1 MAPTHRG
8 LLAATAAATI
18 HLTLP
23 MFHQSRS
30 MEKHRRPPTFD
41 PCEVTS
47 FSRRP
52 CRWKRCLPRHLA
64 VLLLFFLAIALPL
77 FCNAFDFGSLDPNP
91 PGRIVPYQPVY
102 KAVHFDEVA
111 REYSQFPNSL
121 RRKRPGR
128 SYSTRRPAHKDDQS
142 SRFHMPVAAPYSV
155 TPSVER
161 SQARSWANQL
171 VTPFGAP
178 FGLPSTGANERPR
191 GRQGEATTTAN
202 KGKKSKK
209 LSASHSHSKHS
220 SIISDSSTVLNADYG
235 EDDAN
240 FLFARAHFNA
250 SFTHHHLEGALHP
263 NAAESDHDNVYLAFD
278 SSEAEVST
286 ESSRQKKKSKPS
298 SAHHDDPPA
307 ESVNAEI
314 NELFDY
320 SDEDVV
326 DSAEKGALAN
336 GYVDANRFVT
346 LDYTEGTTQEPPT
359 PPLLQS
365 FYKPQSDFNSYHQ
378 DDPFSLEREATFRKA
393 RYVFHTDTL
402 NITWPVKKVAE
413 LPGEIYLGGLM
424 MVHERAEEK
433 ICGSIMFQGGI
444 QALEAMLFT
453 IDKVNSREDILPGVK
468 LGAKLL
474 DDCDK
479 DTYGLEQSIDF
490 IKGKG

>member
-1 MAPTHRG
+1 M
-8 LLAATAAATI
+8 LLV
-18 HLTLP
+18 
-23 MFHQSRS
+23 S
-30 MEKHRRPPTFD
+30 
-41 PCEVTS
+41 
-47 FSRRP
+47 
-52 CRWKRCLPRHLA
+52 
-64 VLLLFFLAIALPL
+64 LLGIALPL

-111 REYSQFPNSL
+111 REYSQFPNSM
-121 RRKRPGR
+121 RRKRPSR
-128 SYSTRRPAHKDDQS
+128 SYSTRRPPHKDDES
-142 SRFHMPVAAPYSV
+142 SRFHMPVPAPSIV

-161 SQARSWANQL
+161 SRARSWSNQL

-178 FGLPSTGANERPR
+178 FGLPSTDTNERPR
-191 GRQGEATTTAN
+191 GRQGEGTAKAN
-202 KGKKSKK
+202 KGKKSKA

-220 SIISDSSTVLNADYG
+220 SIISDSSTVVNEDYG
-235 EDDAN
+235 EDDASL
-240 FLFARAHFNA
+240 LFARAHFNA
-250 SFTHHHLEGALHP
+250 SFTHHHLNGALHQNVHH
-263 NAAESDHDNVYLAFD
+263 NAAESDPDNVYLAFD
-278 SSEAEVST
+278 SSTAVST
-286 ESSRQKKKSKPS
+286 ESSRQNKRSKPS
-298 SAHHDDPPA
+298 SAHHDDPSA
-307 ESVNAEI
+307 ESANSEI

-320 SDEDVV
+320 SEEDVV
-326 DSAEKGALAN
+326 DSAEKGAFAN
-336 GYVDANRFVT
+336 GFVNVNKFVAVDF
-346 LDYTEGTTQEPPT
+346 TEETTQEPPT

-365 FYKPQSDFNSYHQ
+365 FYKPQSDFNSHQ
-378 DDPFSLEREATFRKA
+378 HDYPFSPEQASTFRKA

-453 IDKVNSREDILPGVK
+453 IDKVNSREDILPGVR

-490 IKGKG
+490 IKGKAEHSNLLVYTSVSGPGKAHNPIRIGNTDSLFSPKEQVNLACLIFM